1 MMRAERLGDVAQ
13 LAAAEI
19 EGELQDV
26 VRQNITF
33 WRRRPELSADSS
45 DAIQAL
51 LARVTEASVQEI
63 DQLIGRLEDMREA
76 VRSEGERLRRE
87 VAAFADLNRSALASL
102 KAIAETL
109 PQRTEDKTAHRE
121 ADCGLAQA
129 QQAERAA
136 RRGRGG
142 ASVID
147 TRGLSCILPRQTS
160 KRLRPVVATRVQSGT
175 ARSVTV

>member
-1 MMRAERLGDVAQ
+1 MLPSRLPTIARGMPQNCPWTVAMPWIRRHSARRAVRVRDAERKTTTGERQGSSMMRAERLGDVAQ

-33 WRRRPELSADSS
+33 WRRRPELSADSA

-109 PQRTEDKTAHRE
+109 PQRTEDKPAH
-121 ADCGLAQA
+121 
-129 QQAERAA
+129 
-136 RRGRGG
+136 
-142 ASVID
+142 
-147 TRGLSCILPRQTS
+147 LPD
-160 KRLRPVVATRVQSGT
+160 AG
-175 ARSVTV
+175 